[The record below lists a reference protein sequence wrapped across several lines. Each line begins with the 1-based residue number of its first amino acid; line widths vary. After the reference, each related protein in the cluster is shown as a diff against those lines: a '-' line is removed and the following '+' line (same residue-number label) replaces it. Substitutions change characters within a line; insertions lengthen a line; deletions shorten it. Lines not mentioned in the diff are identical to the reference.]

1 MNKTNI
7 LPKPKTQNIALFWI
21 ISIGF
26 SYLANIYIPKPIAQ
40 LFYPGLNVFSYGLGP
55 TIGVLAIYLLSLI
68 RKQPFKIIGFFGSGT
83 WYKSVTV
90 FVVPIISMTF
100 LSGGNYLKSFL
111 IGLSVL
117 VYCVGEEIGWRGWL
131 QTNLSHLKPNYSTL
145 IVTTLWLFWHL
156 SFQPISINF
165 AVFLLLGSLGIGLA
179 TTKTQSILVAAAMHA
194 IPNII
199 EYSPMSLFVTVP
211 VWVIIFWSWKVN
223 NRIDDNSFV
232 A

>member
-7 LPKPKTQNIALFWI
+7 LPKPKTQYIALFWI
-21 ISIGF
+21 ISITF
-26 SYLANIYIPKPIAQ
+26 SYLANLYIPKSIAQ
-40 LFYPGLNVFSYGLGP
+40 PFYLGLNVFSYGLGP
-55 TIGVLAIYLLSLI
+55 AVGVLAVYLLSKI
-68 RKQPFKIIGFFGSGT
+68 RNQQFKIISISGT
-83 WYKSVTV
+83 DVWVKAVLV
-90 FVVPIISMTF
+90 FIVPIISMTF

-131 QTNLSHLKPNYSTL
+131 QTNLSHLKPIYTTL
-145 IVTTLWLFWHL
+145 IVTGLWLFWHL
-156 SFQPISINF
+156 SFQPISIIF
-165 AVFLLLGSLGIGLA
+165 AILLFAGSLGIGLA